1 MTLQDIA
8 AAMGASVDQDRQRV
22 VETVRIDSRIVRP
35 GELFFCIVGQK
46 LDGHEFAKQ
55 AVENGA
61 CAVVAS
67 APLELSVPVLIVRD
81 TTLALGNLARMWRER
96 ARARVIGVSGSA
108 GKTATASPTAA
119 GSRARACRMTSST
132 AAPSLASATPSVNS
146 RPATATSAP
155 WPSR

>member
-1 MTLQDIA
+1 MRMTLQDIA

-67 APLELSVPVLIVRD
+67 R
-81 TTLALGNLARMWRER
+81 
-96 ARARVIGVSGSA
+96 
-108 GKTATASPTAA
+108 ASPHN
-119 GSRARACRMTSST
+119 GRSE
-132 AAPSLASATPSVNS
+132 
-146 RPATATSAP
+146 
-155 WPSR
+155 